1 MAELLEPMQMEPNF
15 ISDKDRERAYE
26 IELFRAFMAGKR
38 EAFTEL
44 YLRFRQRVF
53 SYCLRMLGN
62 SAEAEDMYQEVFI
75 RVFQR
80 AHQFAE
86 DKSLAGWIF
95 TIAHNLCLN
104 RIRDRKT
111 FDNIDD
117 LRYLASPAQEF
128 GDDWAIRIQT
138 ALEQVPPEN
147 REPFLLFE
155 YQGLSYIEIAD
166 VMKLTVPAVK
176 SRIYRS
182 REQLRLLLEPYYKE
196 VR

>member
-1 MAELLEPMQMEPNF
+1 M
-15 ISDKDRERAYE
+15 S
-26 IELFRAFMAGKR
+26 GKR

-53 SYCLRMLGN
+53 SYCLRMLG
-62 SAEAEDMYQEVFI
+62 STAEAEDMYQEVFI
-75 RVFQR
+75 RVYQR
-80 AHQFAE
+80 ASQFAE

-117 LRYLASPAQEF
+117 LNYLAAPQTEP
-128 GDDWAIRIQT
+128 GEDWQARIQA
-138 ALEQVPPEN
+138 ALNEVPAEN

-155 YQGLSYIEIAD
+155 YQGLSYAEIAE

-182 REQLRLLLEPYYKE
+182 REQLRELLEPYYRE
-196 VR
+196 E

>member
-1 MAELLEPMQMEPNF
+1 MAELLEQVEMQQDF
-15 ISDKDRERAYE
+15 VSDKDRERAYE
-26 IELFRAFMAGKR
+26 IELFRAFMSGKR

-53 SYCLRMLGN
+53 SYCLRMLGS
-62 SAEAEDMYQEVFI
+62 SAEAEDLYQEVFI
-75 RVFQR
+75 RVYQR
-80 AHQFAE
+80 ANQFAE

-117 LRYLASPAQEF
+117 MRYLAAPSVDV
-128 GDDWAIRIQT
+128 GDDWAKRIQE
-138 ALEQVPPEN
+138 ALDQVPAEN

-155 YQGLSYIEIAD
+155 YQGLSYIEIAE

-182 REQLRLLLEPYYKE
+182 RELLRTLLEPYYKE
-196 VR
+196 E

>member
-1 MAELLEPMQMEPNF
+1 MADFLEPMQMEHDF
-15 ISDKDRERAYE
+15 VSDKEKERAYE
-26 IELFRAFMAGKR
+26 IELFRAFKSGKR

-75 RVFQR
+75 RVYQR

-111 FDNIDD
+111 FDNIEE
-117 LRYLASPAQEF
+117 LRYIAAPSVEF
-128 GDDWAIRIQT
+128 GDDWSQRIQA
-138 ALEQVPPEN
+138 ALEEVPPEN

-155 YQGLSYIEIAD
+155 YQGLSYQEIAD
-166 VMKLTVPAVK
+166 VMKLTIPAIK

-182 REQLRLLLEPYYKE
+182 REQLRTILEPYYRE
-196 VR
+196 Y

>member
-1 MAELLEPMQMEPNF
+1 MADLLEPITMDHDF

-26 IELFRAFMAGKR
+26 IELFRAFMAGNR

-53 SYCLRMLGN
+53 SYCLRMLGS

-75 RVFQR
+75 RVYQR
-80 AHQFAE
+80 ANQFAE

-104 RIRDRKT
+104 RIRDRRP

-117 LRYLASPAQEF
+117 MRSLAAPTPEF
-128 GDDWAIRIQT
+128 GDDWGARIQL

-155 YQGLSYIEIAD
+155 YQGLSYIEIAE

-196 VR
+196 E

>member
-1 MAELLEPMQMEPNF
+1 MAELLEPMQMEPDF
-15 ISDKDRERAYE
+15 ISDRDRERAYE

-44 YLRFRQRVF
+44 YLRFRQRVY
-53 SYCLRMLGN
+53 SYCLRMLG
-62 SAEAEDMYQEVFI
+62 SGAEAEDMYQEVFI
-75 RVFQR
+75 RVYQR

-104 RIRDRKT
+104 RIRDRRT
-111 FDNIDD
+111 FENIDD
-117 LRYLASPAQEF
+117 LRYIAAPNIEV
-128 GDDWAIRIQT
+128 GDDWATRIQS

-155 YQGLSYIEIAD
+155 YQGLSYIEIAE

-182 REQLRLLLEPYYKE
+182 REQLRLILEPYYKE
-196 VR
+196 K